1 MNGRE
6 YAYAIVHTD
15 NRFCSSV
22 GAVSADTAHAPP
34 RSLFGAGNGLT
45 STVLPPVCA
54 SHALRLIFRP
64 ETANLVAGVF
74 PTFFIVNS
82 ISVFAPATVANVACG
97 FDIFGFAV
105 ANPGDQITL
114 TVRDKPGVRITDIT
128 GDDGRLPRETARN
141 TAGIAI
147 QTYLQHIGRTDVG
160 IDVVLHKQMPLG
172 SGLGSSAASAV
183 AGVYAINELLGRP
196 LPVMKLLP
204 FAMEGERLACG
215 SAHADNVAPSLLGGF
230 VVIRSYHPLDVISIQ
245 TPAILFCTIVHP
257 DIEVNTK
264 DARFIL
270 KNEVSLKNT
279 ITQMGNVAGLIAGL
293 MTPDYDLIS
302 RSLVDVI
309 IEPVRAILI
318 PEFNEAKQAALDN
331 GALGCSISGSGPS
344 MFALSRDAQTAGRV
358 GAAMQQAFLGVG
370 VTSEAYVSEINRQGP
385 RVL

>member
-1 MNGRE
+1 
-6 YAYAIVHTD
+6 
-15 NRFCSSV
+15 
-22 GAVSADTAHAPP
+22 
-34 RSLFGAGNGLT
+34 
-45 STVLPPVCA
+45 
-54 SHALRLIFRP
+54 
-64 ETANLVAGVF
+64 
-74 PTFFIVNS
+74 VNSS

-114 TVRDKPGVRITDIT
+114 TVRDEPGVRITDII
-128 GDDGRLPRETARN
+128 GDEGRLPRETARN

-147 QTYLQHIGRTDVG
+147 QTYLQHIGRTDLG
-160 IDVVLHKQMPLG
+160 LDAVLHKQMPLG

-183 AGVYAINELLGRP
+183 AGVYAVNELLGRP
-196 LPVMKLLP
+196 LPIMQLLP

-230 VVIRSYHPLDVISIQ
+230 VVIRSYQPLDVIRIE
-245 TPAILFCTIVHP
+245 TPAVLFCTLVHP

-279 ITQMGNVAGLIAGL
+279 IIQMGNVAGLIAGL
-293 MTPDYDLIS
+293 MKPDYDLIS

-309 IEPVRAILI
+309 IEPVRSILI

-344 MFALSRDAQTAGRV
+344 MFALSRDVQTAERV
-358 GAAMQQAFLGVG
+358 GAAMQQAFLSVG
-370 VTSEAYVSEINRQGP
+370 VTSEAYVSEINREGP
-385 RVL
+385 KVLVNDAVLK

>member
-1 MNGRE
+1 M
-6 YAYAIVHTD
+6 
-15 NRFCSSV
+15 
-22 GAVSADTAHAPP
+22 
-34 RSLFGAGNGLT
+34 
-45 STVLPPVCA
+45 
-54 SHALRLIFRP
+54 
-64 ETANLVAGVF
+64 
-74 PTFFIVNS
+74 NS

-105 ANPGDQITL
+105 ASPGDQITL
-114 TVRDKPGVRITDIT
+114 TRRDEPGVSITNIT
-128 GDDGRLPRETARN
+128 GDDGRLPRETTRN

-183 AGVYAINELLGRP
+183 AGVYAVNELMGRP
-196 LPVMKLLP
+196 LPVMGLLP

-215 SAHADNVAPSLLGGF
+215 SAHADNVAPALLGGF
-230 VVIRSYHPLDVISIQ
+230 VVIRSYHPLDVIRIE
-245 TPAILFCTIVHP
+245 TPAVLFCTIVHP

-293 MTPDYDLIS
+293 MTPDYALIS

-344 MFALSRDAQTAGRV
+344 MFALSRDGQTAGRV
-358 GAAMQQAFLGVG
+358 GTAMQQAFLSVG
-370 VTSEAYVSEINRQGP
+370 VTSDAYVSEINRQGP
-385 RVL
+385 RVID